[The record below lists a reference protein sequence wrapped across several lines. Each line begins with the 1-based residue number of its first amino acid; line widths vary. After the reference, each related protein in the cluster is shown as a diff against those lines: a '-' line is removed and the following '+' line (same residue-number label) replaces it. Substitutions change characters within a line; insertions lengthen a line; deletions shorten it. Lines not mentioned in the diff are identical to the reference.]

1 MKTLI
6 INAPEKVAHQIQ
18 KEIGP
23 LYSQAQSMCA
33 QANEIQ
39 VSDEQ
44 DANGM
49 KLARE
54 SRLALRKLRVDAVN
68 KCKDLKADALAT
80 GKAIDE
86 TRRMVEDL
94 FKPTEEHLMLQE
106 TFAERAQK
114 ERVEARRRE
123 REQLIVDSGGN
134 PWDHNGFADMADSV
148 FGALIE
154 GIKHEV
160 SRRKAEAE
168 ENKRRIKEME
178 ERDRIERKRLAEEN
192 ARLRAEAIEREKLA
206 AIKRTK
212 DQAEQRER
220 ERIAEKRR
228 AAQQAI
234 IDEERRKREA
244 LEDQQRKEQARIQ
257 AEAKVKEDEER
268 ARRNAPIKD
277 KLEALMKTN
286 AELEALLSQLQAAH
300 RRALSEAVRSWNYEI
315 NQIIKHL
322 Q

>member
-1 MKTLI
+1 MNTLT

-18 KEIGP
+18 TEIGP

-44 DANGM
+44 DTNGM

-68 KCKDLKADALAT
+68 KCKDLKADAIAT

-114 ERVEARRRE
+114 DRAEARHRE
-123 REQLIVDSGGN
+123 REQLIFAAGGN
-134 PWDHNGFADMADSV
+134 PLDHRGFADMADSV

-160 SRRKAEAE
+160 ARRKAEQE
-168 ENKRRIKEME
+168 ENAKRIKEME

-206 AIKRTK
+206 AIERTK
-212 DQAEQRER
+212 AQAEQRER
-220 ERIAEKRR
+220 ERIAEKQR
-228 AAQQAI
+228 AAQQG
-234 IDEERRKREA
+234 D
-244 LEDQQRKEQARIQ
+244 
-257 AEAKVKEDEER
+257 
-268 ARRNAPIKD
+268 
-277 KLEALMKTN
+277 
-286 AELEALLSQLQAAH
+286 H
-300 RRALSEAVRSWNYEI
+300 RRRAQEAGSFGSSTAG
-315 NQIIKHL
+315 
-322 Q
+322 

>member
-1 MKTLI
+1 
-6 INAPEKVAHQIQ
+6 
-18 KEIGP
+18 
-23 LYSQAQSMCA
+23 MCA

-44 DANGM
+44 DTNGM

-68 KCKDLKADALAT
+68 KCKDLKADAIAT

-114 ERVEARRRE
+114 DRAEARHRE
-123 REQLIVDSGGN
+123 REQLIFAAGGN
-134 PWDHNGFADMADSV
+134 PLDHRGFSDMADSV

-160 SRRKAEAE
+160 ARRKAEQE
-168 ENKRRIKEME
+168 ENAKRIKEME

-206 AIKRTK
+206 AIERTK
-212 DQAEQRER
+212 AQAEQRER
-220 ERIAEKRR
+220 ERIAEKQR

-244 LEDQQRKEQARIQ
+244 LEAQQR
-257 AEAKVKEDEER
+257 AEAKAKKEAER
-268 ARRNAPIKD
+268 AKANAPLNE
-277 KLEALMKTN
+277 KLESLKMKTFTESN
-286 AELEALLSQLQAAH
+286 NEIMNELPEGLDEHFVHAIDA
-300 RRALSEAVRSWNYEI
+300 WNNSI
-315 NQIIKHL
+315 DNIIENL
-322 Q
+322 